1 MICRDDRIC
10 VVKAEARSYR
20 SPLRAEQAA
29 ATRARVLDAA
39 IELLQ
44 DADSGDVAIP
54 DVAERAG
61 VSVRTA
67 YRVFATREDLL
78 EGVLAELS
86 ARFEAF
92 AGTMPTTLDEYVAS
106 SERAVRAVYE
116 VEPLF
121 RALFAT
127 PSGRELHR
135 GTAPQRRE
143 AIDAMLTGELAELT
157 PQQRRRFIAIAHLL
171 SSSRSVL
178 LLKDYHDLDADDAVA
193 AVRWA
198 LETLVEAVRDPE
210 KRTDL

>member
-1 MICRDDRIC
+1 M
-10 VVKAEARSYR
+10 KSEARPYS

-44 DADSGDVAIP
+44 EADSSDVAIP

-67 YRVFATREDLL
+67 YRAFATREDLL

-86 ARFEAF
+86 VRFEAV
-92 AGTMPTTLDEYVAS
+92 AGAMPTTLDEYVAS
-106 SERAVRAVYE
+106 AERAVGAVYE

-121 RALFAT
+121 RAMFAT
-127 PSGRELHR
+127 SAGRELHR
-135 GTAPQRRE
+135 TTAPQRRE
-143 AIDAMLTGELAELT
+143 AIDRLLTAELADLT
-157 PQQRRRFIAIAHLL
+157 PGQRRRFIAIAHLL

-178 LLKDYHDLDADDAVA
+178 LLKDYHDLDVDDATA
-193 AVRWA
+193 AVQWA
-198 LETLVEAVRDPE
+198 LETLVAAVRDPD
-210 KRTDL
+210 KQAGL

>member
-1 MICRDDRIC
+1 MKSVGDRTY
-10 VVKAEARSYR
+10 S

-39 IELLQ
+39 IDLLQ
-44 DADSGDVAIP
+44 ASESGDVAIP

-67 YRVFATREDLL
+67 YRAFATREDLL
-78 EGVLAELS
+78 EAVLAELS
-86 ARFEAF
+86 ARFEAI
-92 AGTMPTTLDEYVAS
+92 AGTVPTTLDEYPAS
-106 SERAVRAVYE
+106 ADGAVRAVYE

-121 RALFAT
+121 RAMFAT
-127 PSGRELHR
+127 PAGRELHR
-135 GTAPQRRE
+135 RTAPRRRE
-143 AIDAMLTGELAELT
+143 AIDDMLSTELADLT
-157 PQQRRRFIAIAHLL
+157 AQQRRRFVAIAHLL

-198 LETLVEAVRDPE
+198 LASLVAAVRDPE
-210 KRTDL
+210 QRAGL

>member
-1 MICRDDRIC
+1 MS
-10 VVKAEARSYR
+10 VMKSGGARSYS
-20 SPLRAEQAA
+20 SPLRAEQMA
-29 ATRARVLDAA
+29 ATRARILDAA
-39 IELLQ
+39 IDLLQ
-44 DADSGDVAIP
+44 ATESGDVAIP

-67 YRVFATREDLL
+67 YRAFPSREDLL

-86 ARFEAF
+86 LRFEAI
-92 AGTMPTTLDEYVAS
+92 AGTIPVTLDEYAAS
-106 SERAVRAVYE
+106 AQRAVRAVYE

-127 PSGRELHR
+127 PAGRELHR
-135 GTAPQRRE
+135 RTAPQRRE
-143 AIDAMLTGELAELT
+143 AIDGMLTAELAGIT

-178 LLKDYHDLDADDAVA
+178 LLKDYHDLDVDDAVA

-198 LETLVEAVRDPE
+198 LATLVAAVRDPDN
-210 KRTDL
+210 RAGL

>member
-1 MICRDDRIC
+1 M
-10 VVKAEARSYR
+10 KTTTGARSYS

-29 ATRARVLDAA
+29 ATRARILDAA
-39 IELLQ
+39 IDLLQ
-44 DADSGDVAIP
+44 STDSGDVAIP

-67 YRVFATREDLL
+67 YRAFPTREHLL

-86 ARFEAF
+86 RRFEAI
-92 AGTMPTTLDEYVAS
+92 AGSVPTTLDAFAESAPG
-106 SERAVRAVYE
+106 AVRAVYE

-127 PSGRELHR
+127 SAGRDLHR
-135 GTAPQRRE
+135 RTAPRRRE
-143 AIDAMLTGELAELT
+143 AMDDMLIAELADLT
-157 PQQRRRFIAIAHLL
+157 PKQRRRFLAVAHLL

-178 LLKDYHDLDADDAVA
+178 LLKDYDDLDADDAAA

-198 LETLVEAVRDPE
+198 LGALVAAVRDPE
-210 KRTDL
+210 WRADL

>member
-1 MICRDDRIC
+1 MNTT
-10 VVKAEARSYR
+10 AGLRSYS

-29 ATRARVLDAA
+29 ATQARVLEAA
-39 IELLQ
+39 IDLLQ
-44 DADSGDVAIP
+44 STDSGDVAIP

-67 YRVFATREDLL
+67 YRAFPTRQHLL

-86 ARFEAF
+86 QRFEAI
-92 AGTMPTTLDEYVAS
+92 AGTVPTSLDEFAES
-106 SERAVRAVYE
+106 AEGAVRAVYE

-127 PSGRELHR
+127 PDGRELHR
-135 GTAPQRRE
+135 RTAPQRRE
-143 AIDAMLTGELAELT
+143 AIDNMLIVELGDLT
-157 PQQRRRFIAIAHLL
+157 PQQRRRFVAVAHLL

-178 LLKDYHDLDADDAVA
+178 LLKDYHDLDVDDATA

-198 LETLVEAVRDPE
+198 LATLIAAVRDPE
-210 KRTDL
+210 RRAEL

>member
-1 MICRDDRIC
+1 MT
-10 VVKAEARSYR
+10 AGGSSSYS

-39 IELLQ
+39 IDLLQ
-44 DADSGDVAIP
+44 ATDSGDVAIP
-54 DVAERAG
+54 DVAKRAG

-67 YRVFATREDLL
+67 YRAFPTREDLL

-86 ARFEAF
+86 RRFEAI
-92 AGTMPTTLDEYVAS
+92 AGTIPTTLDAFPESA
-106 SERAVRAVYE
+106 EGAVRAVYE

-127 PSGRELHR
+127 PAGRELHR
-135 GTAPQRRE
+135 RTAPQRRD
-143 AIDAMLTGELAELT
+143 AIDDMLVAELSDLT
-157 PQQRRRFIAIAHLL
+157 PQQRRRFIAVAHLL

-178 LLKDYHDLDADDAVA
+178 LLKDYHDLDADDAVG

-198 LETLVEAVRDPE
+198 LATLVAGIRDPE
-210 KRTDL
+210 RRGDL

>member
-1 MICRDDRIC
+1 MKVTGI
-10 VVKAEARSYR
+10 ARSYS

-29 ATRARVLDAA
+29 ATRGRVLEAA
-39 IELLQ
+39 IDLLQ
-44 DADSGDVAIP
+44 ATDAGDVAIP

-67 YRVFATREDLL
+67 YRVFPTREDLL

-86 ARFEAF
+86 RRFEAI
-92 AGTMPTTLDEYVAS
+92 AGTIPTTLDALAESA
-106 SERAVRAVYE
+106 EGAVRAVYE

-121 RALFAT
+121 RAMFAT
-127 PSGRELHR
+127 PAGRELHR
-135 GTAPQRRE
+135 RTAPQRRE
-143 AIDAMLTGELAELT
+143 AIDNMLVAELADLS
-157 PQQRRRFIAIAHLL
+157 PQQRRRFVAVAHLL

-198 LETLVEAVRDPE
+198 LAALVAAVRDPE
-210 KRTDL
+210 WRVDL

>member
-1 MICRDDRIC
+1 MNATG
-10 VVKAEARSYR
+10 VARSYS
-20 SPLRAEQAA
+20 SPLRGEQAA

-39 IELLQ
+39 IDLLQ
-44 DADSGDVAIP
+44 STDSGDVAIP

-67 YRVFATREDLL
+67 YRAFPTREDLL

-86 ARFEAF
+86 RRFEAI
-92 AGTMPTTLDEYVAS
+92 AGTVPTTLDALAESA
-106 SERAVRAVYE
+106 EGAVRAVYE

-127 PSGRELHR
+127 PAGRELHR
-135 GTAPQRRE
+135 RTAPQRRQ
-143 AIDAMLTGELAELT
+143 AIDDMLVAELADLS
-157 PQQRRRFIAIAHLL
+157 PQQRRRFVAVAHLL

-198 LETLVEAVRDPE
+198 LAVLVAAVRDPE
-210 KRTDL
+210 WRADL

>member
-1 MICRDDRIC
+1 M
-10 VVKAEARSYR
+10 KSEGAGSYS
-20 SPLRAEQAA
+20 SPLRAAQAA

-39 IELLQ
+39 IDLLQ
-44 DADSGDVAIP
+44 ATDSGDVAIP

-67 YRVFATREDLL
+67 YRAFPTREDLL

-86 ARFEAF
+86 ARFEAI
-92 AGTMPTTLDEYVAS
+92 AGTIPTTLDGYAESVQG
-106 SERAVRAVYE
+106 AVRAVYE

-127 PSGRELHR
+127 PAGRELHR
-135 GTAPQRRE
+135 RTAPRRRE
-143 AIDAMLTGELAELT
+143 AIDEMLVAELGDLT
-157 PQQRRRFIAIAHLL
+157 PEQRRRFVAVTHLL

-193 AVRWA
+193 TVRWA
-198 LETLVEAVRDPE
+198 LATLVAGARDPE
-210 KRTDL
+210 RRADL

>member
-1 MICRDDRIC
+1 
-10 VVKAEARSYR
+10 
-20 SPLRAEQAA
+20 LRAEQAA

-39 IELLQ
+39 IDLLQ
-44 DADSGDVAIP
+44 ATDSGDVAIP

-67 YRVFATREDLL
+67 YRAFPTREDLL

-86 ARFEAF
+86 ARFEAV
-92 AGTMPTTLDEYVAS
+92 AGTIPVTLDEYVAS
-106 SERAVRAVYE
+106 AGGAVRAVYE

-121 RALFAT
+121 RAMFAT
-127 PSGRELHR
+127 PAGRELHR

-143 AIDAMLTGELAELT
+143 AIDRMLTAELGHLT
-157 PQQRRRFIAIAHLL
+157 PQERRRFVAIAHLL

-178 LLKDYHDLDADDAVA
+178 LLKDYHDLDVDDATA

-198 LETLVEAVRDPE
+198 LATLIEALRDPE
-210 KRTDL
+210 KRAGL